1 MLRKKIIFLHSK
13 LPAIS
18 KMIWVADLL
27 KTISDSS
34 SLELFKM
41 VALAKPGVAILI
53 SETKLSRKQYY
64 SRMSKL
70 KKVGL
75 IKRIKGEYTL
85 TAFGKLI
92 YYTALATMENAV
104 NNYWKLEAIDS
115 LEMSDNL
122 PAEERKKIID
132 TLVDNQQIK
141 AILVSDISKFKST
154 RPHAAES
161 LQKAN
166 APIKIGAVS
175 VII

>member
-18 KMIWVADLL
+18 KMIWVADVL

-34 SLELFKM
+34 SLELFKI
-41 VALAKPGVAILI
+41 VALAKPGVGILI

-64 SRMSKL
+64 SRMYKL
-70 KKVGL
+70 TKAGL
-75 IKRIKGEYTL
+75 IKRKGGKYTL

-104 NNYWKLEAIDS
+104 NNYWKLKAIDL

-122 PAEERKKIID
+122 AVEECKKIID

-141 AILVSDISKFKST
+141 VILASDI
-154 RPHAAES
+154 AS
-161 LQKAN
+161 LSLPDLMLQNHYKKQM
-166 APIKIGAVS
+166 PQLK
-175 VII
+175 